1 MKQLT
6 KSKSIKF
13 SETQF
18 NSLEILESYGVN
30 VSQFIRIAISE
41 KLKRDWKSIKEKKER
56 VKLPFYFNTNIVAAK
71 VKALPIITAI
81 VLRRCILTSFFSN
94 LMSLSL
100 LLIISSFATMIDF

>member
-41 KLKRDWKSIKEKKER
+41 KLK
-56 VKLPFYFNTNIVAAK
+56 A
-71 VKALPIITAI
+71 
-81 VLRRCILTSFFSN
+81 
-94 LMSLSL
+94 
-100 LLIISSFATMIDF
+100 